1 MERQYR
7 KLEITP
13 DSLLGCRFFDRLE
26 RADRAHIAQFCEGR
40 CYRADTEI
48 IRHGDTSRDVF
59 FILSGQVDARLLTSK
74 GKDLIFQ
81 ELGRGEMFGELAA
94 IDGEPRSMSVLS
106 RVETSVIR
114 ISGPNF
120 KDIVAR
126 IPSLAE
132 LIMLRLCALSRYLCV
147 RLEEVLAYSVPDQIR
162 LEVIRIVS
170 KHPSVNGAVTIEPA
184 PTHEEIARR
193 LGTNREQ
200 VTRVMG
206 DFAKRGVIIQTRQSW
221 YIADVTQVRL
231 MSEINGA

>member
-7 KLEITP
+7 KLEITS
-13 DSLLGCRFFDRLE
+13 DSLLGCRFFDPLVRV
-26 RADRAHIAQFCEGR
+26 DRAHIAKFCEGR
-40 CYRADTEI
+40 CYRADIEI

-59 FILSGQVDARLLTSK
+59 FILSGQVNARLLTSA

-94 IDGEPRSMSVLS
+94 IDGEPRSTSVLAK
-106 RVETSVIR
+106 VETSVIR
-114 ISGPNF
+114 ILGPNF
-120 KDIVAR
+120 KDVVAR

-162 LEVIRIVS
+162 LEVRRILS
-170 KHPSVNGAVTIEPA
+170 LHPDVNGEVTIETP

-193 LGTNREQ
+193 VGTNREQ
-200 VTRVMG
+200 VTRVMS
-206 DFAKRGVIIQTRQSW
+206 DFGKRGVIIQTRQSW
-221 YIADVTQVRL
+221 HVPDVTQVRL
-231 MSEINGA
+231 VSESS